1 MKKFAIGFALV
12 LGFISLA
19 ANTNAEAARS
29 PHFGRMHFVHH
40 DSPSINHG
48 HHL

>member
-19 ANTNAEAARS
+19 GNTSAEAARS